1 MTGYTARSRRGTAE
15 AVRSALHDF
24 FRRVDPVLLVCT
36 LVLTGLGLLTIW

>member
-24 FRRVDPVLLVCT
+24 SDVWTPFCLSAR
-36 LVLTGLGLLTIW
+36 WY